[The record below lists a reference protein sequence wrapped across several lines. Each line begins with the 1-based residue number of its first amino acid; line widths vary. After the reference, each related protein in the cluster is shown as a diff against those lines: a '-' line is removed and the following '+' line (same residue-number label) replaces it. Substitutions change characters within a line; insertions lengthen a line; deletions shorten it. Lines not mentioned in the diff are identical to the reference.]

1 MKILKGKQQGDFQE
15 LRNVQVFKRGQCRT
29 TGTGTGAGYELV
41 QASCSWFELSR
52 VKLHRKLP
60 EGKRKLPRK
69 ITVNVGRNTRGN
81 RVRFE

>member
-15 LRNVQVFKRGQCRT
+15 LRTVQVFKREQCRT
-29 TGTGTGAGYELV
+29 TGTGTGTGAGYELV
-41 QASCSWFELSR
+41 QVSCSWFELSR
-52 VKLHRKLP
+52 VTLHRKLP

-81 RVRFE
+81 